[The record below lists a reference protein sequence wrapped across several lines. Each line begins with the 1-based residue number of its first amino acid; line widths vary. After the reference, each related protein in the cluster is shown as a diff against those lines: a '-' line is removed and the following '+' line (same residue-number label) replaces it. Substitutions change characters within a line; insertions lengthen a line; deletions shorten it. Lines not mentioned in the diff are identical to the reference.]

1 MHWIAKT
8 AKSRA
13 SPASEGKRSVI
24 TNLTKMT
31 SRIALTTAAS
41 ALAIMVANGPAFAAS
56 AHDDSPRKMDPV
68 VTPTDHDSDVFKA
81 DPTYEEKPYDA
92 ERQLD
97 IYGGKRNIE
106 EPRPILEVGRPQYV
120 EGPFGQG
127 INVIGEKNLLFP
139 SLSVFGDIRTA
150 GAANDVGGDVVY
162 EFANRLNLDVDLKIT
177 ATERI
182 HAFFRPIDQNG
193 KFLGYRTGDKNGN
206 NGVDGK
212 VDANPE
218 TLFFEGDVGAI
229 YAGLAGEYASFD
241 LPFAFGLTPF
251 VMQNGIWVDDAFI
264 GGGFSIANLN
274 SPALD
279 ITNMDITFFGGFNEI
294 DSDAFV
300 GRDGVKDTN
309 DVSIYGVAAFV
320 EWFEGYSEFGIGYV
334 DGRDL
339 LDDIDYLNVTAAYT
353 SRYGGWLSNSV
364 RLFGAIGQDTD
375 VRSTTANGFAILV
388 ENSLITSQPDVFVP
402 YFNAWV
408 GIDKPQS
415 LARNNGG
422 LLKNTGIT
430 FENDGM
436 TSFPKL
442 DDTANDTFGGAI
454 GLNYLFNLDQQI
466 VVEAST
472 VQTLNGDKVSGQPAQ
487 GAQYGVGFRYQIPVT
502 SRVILRADGIYGI
515 RENQKDIG
523 GVRFEVRVKF

>member
-1 MHWIAKT
+1 MT
-8 AKSRA
+8 LSF
-13 SPASEGKRSVI
+13 S
-24 TNLTKMT
+24 KMT
-31 SRIALTTAAS
+31 GRIALTTAAS
-41 ALAIMVANGPAFAAS
+41 ALAMMVATGGPAYAAS
-56 AHDDSPRKMDPV
+56 AHDDSPRKMDPNV
-68 VTPTDHDSDVFKA
+68 KPSEHDADVFKA
-81 DPTYEEKPYDA
+81 DPTYEEKAYDA
-92 ERQLD
+92 ERQLE

-120 EGPFGQG
+120 EGPFDEG
-127 INVIGEKNLLFP
+127 INVVGEKNLLFP
-139 SLSVFGDIRTA
+139 SFSVFGDFRTA
-150 GAANDVGGDVVY
+150 VAANDVGGDVVY
-162 EFANRLNLDVDLKIT
+162 EFANRLNLDLDLKLT
-177 ATERI
+177 GTERI
-182 HAFFRPIDQNG
+182 HGFFRPIDQNG
-193 KFLGYRTGDKNGN
+193 KFMGYRTGDKNGN

-212 VDANPE
+212 FDANPE
-218 TLFFEGDVGAI
+218 TLFFEGDIGAI
-229 YAGLAGEYASFD
+229 YGGLADEYATFD
-241 LPFAFGLTPF
+241 LPIAFGLTPF
-251 VMQNGIWVDDAFI
+251 VMQNGLWVDDAFI
-264 GGGFSIANLN
+264 GGGISLAALN

-294 DSDAFV
+294 DSPAFV
-300 GRDGVKDTN
+300 GRDGVLDTN
-309 DVSIYGVAAFV
+309 DVSIYAVAAFV

-339 LDDIDYLNVTAAYT
+339 SDDIDYVNFTGAFT

-364 RLFGAIGQDTD
+364 RLFGAVGQDTD
-375 VRSTTANGFAILV
+375 VRSTTANGFALLV
-388 ENSLITSQPDVFVP
+388 ENSLITSKPDVYVP

-442 DDTANDTFGGAI
+442 DDTAQDTFGGAI
-454 GLNYLFNLDQQI
+454 GINYLFSLDQQL

-472 VQTLNGDKVSGQPAQ
+472 VQTLAGDEVAGQPAQ
-487 GAQYGVGFRYQIPVT
+487 GAQYGLGFRYQIPVT
-502 SRVILRADGIYGI
+502 NRVILRADGIYGI
-515 RENQKDIG
+515 RENEKDIG